1 MADPLL
7 QRLQTS
13 LGTAYT
19 LERELGGGG
28 MSRVFVAREEALQR
42 EVVVKVLTSDHV
54 HEMSAERFAREI
66 HVAAR
71 LQDPHIVPVLAAG
84 TTSDGLPYYTMP
96 FVRGQSLRA
105 RLGVGRVML
114 PEAVG
119 ILRDVARALSHA
131 HAHGVVHRDV
141 KPENVLLSD
150 GTAVVTDF
158 GIAKAL
164 ADARTQGMPGRIST
178 GATLTEIGKSVG
190 TPAYMSPE
198 QAAGDVVDRRTDVYA
213 WGLIA
218 YELLAGRH
226 PFASRLTSQQL
237 LAAQIS
243 ETPEREV
250 MEEHG
255 TPDSLADLVMRCL
268 AKDPEQRP
276 QSASEL
282 LAALNAIASD
292 SFTTT
297 ARRPRA
303 RLSARWLVGIGLA
316 IAAVGAFALV
326 VRQRMSPSSGGS
338 GAGNAA
344 IRSVAVL
351 PFENIGGDSSDAYLA
366 HGLTDELAVTLGTLP
381 ELRVAPRITSRV
393 LHAKGATASE
403 IARQLNVQ
411 GVLAGTVRR
420 GGDRLRVTAE
430 LVNAA
435 TGERVWSEQFEED
448 RGDVFGV
455 EDRVTRAI
463 VSALRLR
470 LAGGGAPQVTVA
482 RGTRDPEAY
491 DLYLRGRYFWSLRSE
506 ESIRRAIDYFT
517 RAAGRDSDYV
527 LAISGLADA
536 YAVSAFYSYVPPM
549 EGYGRAKTLARR
561 ALRLDST
568 RAEPHASLGYVA
580 LYYDRDWAEADQQL
594 RRAIRLDSNYATAHQ
609 WYGNY
614 LVAMNQPE
622 AAVASLRRAQ
632 HADPLNR
639 VSVGAVCWGM
649 NLLRE
654 YREALAQCGRAL
666 EIDST
671 FALAWLWRGQS
682 SSMLGD
688 TVAAFRDLE
697 HGARLSHRGAV
708 FVAALAHAQARAGHP
723 ARARELLGELAA
735 GGRYVPPYEV
745 ALVHAALGERAQAL
759 GLLERAY
766 TERTPSIVFIRVDP
780 ALDPLRGEA
789 RFKALLERMR

>member
-1 MADPLL
+1 
-7 QRLQTS
+7 
-13 LGTAYT
+13 
-19 LERELGGGG
+19 
-28 MSRVFVAREEALQR
+28 
-42 EVVVKVLTSDHV
+42 
-54 HEMSAERFAREI
+54 
-66 HVAAR
+66 
-71 LQDPHIVPVLAAG
+71 
-84 TTSDGLPYYTMP
+84 
-96 FVRGQSLRA
+96 
-105 RLGVGRVML
+105 
-114 PEAVG
+114 
-119 ILRDVARALSHA
+119 
-131 HAHGVVHRDV
+131 
-141 KPENVLLSD
+141 
-150 GTAVVTDF
+150 
-158 GIAKAL
+158 
-164 ADARTQGMPGRIST
+164 
-178 GATLTEIGKSVG
+178 
-190 TPAYMSPE
+190 
-198 QAAGDVVDRRTDVYA
+198 
-213 WGLIA
+213 
-218 YELLAGRH
+218 
-226 PFASRLTSQQL
+226 
-237 LAAQIS
+237 
-243 ETPEREV
+243 

-282 LAALNAIASD
+282 LAALNGIASD

-297 ARRPRA
+297 ARRPRL
-303 RLSARWLVGIGLA
+303 RLSVWWLAAIGLA
-316 IAAVGAFALV
+316 IAVAGVLAVV
-326 VRQRMSPSSGGS
+326 SQRASPSSDRS
-338 GAGNAA
+338 AVGNSA

-366 HGLTDELAVTLGTLP
+366 QGLTDELAITLGTLP
-381 ELRVAPRITSRV
+381 ELRVAPRISSRV

-435 TGERVWSEQFEED
+435 TGERMWSEQFEEG

-470 LAGGGAPQVTVA
+470 LANGGAPQVTVA

-536 YAVSAFYSYVPPM
+536 YAVSAFYSYVPPF

-594 RRAIRLDSNYATAHQ
+594 RRAIRLDSNYATGHQ

-614 LVAMNQPE
+614 LVAMNQPQ

-649 NLLRE
+649 NLLRQ
-654 YREALAQCGRAL
+654 YRDALAQCGRAL

-688 TVAAFRDLE
+688 TAAAFRDLE
-697 HGARLSHRGAV
+697 QGVRLSHRGAV
-708 FVAALAHAQARAGHP
+708 FVAALAHAHARTGHP
-723 ARARELLGELAA
+723 ARARELLGELAT

-745 ALVHAALGERAQAL
+745 ALVHAALGERSQAL
-759 GLLERAY
+759 HLLERAY

-780 ALDPLRGEA
+780 ALDPLRGDA